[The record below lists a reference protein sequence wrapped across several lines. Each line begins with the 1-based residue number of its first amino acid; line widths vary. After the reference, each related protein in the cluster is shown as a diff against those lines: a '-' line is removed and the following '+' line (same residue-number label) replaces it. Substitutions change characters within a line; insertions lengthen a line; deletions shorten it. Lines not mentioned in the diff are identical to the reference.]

1 MVGAVGRVSLVVRLA
16 RLEEILPLR
25 HAVLRP
31 GKPASAAVFDRDGD
45 AVHIG
50 AWDGEVLVGC
60 ATVFADPWAGAD
72 GYPAE
77 PAAWRLRGMAVAPT
91 RQGTGVG
98 RQVLAAAVA
107 AARDGSAPLIWANA
121 RLSALPFYA
130 AAGFVAV
137 GEHYLTAETGLPH
150 TKILLIMSSTGSHA
164 GESR

>member
-31 GKPASAAVFDRDGD
+31 GKPASAAVFDRDDD

-50 AWDGEVLVGC
+50 AWDGEVVVGC

-91 RQGTGVG
+91 ADDVNRAISSLVMRFNPTSPRNEPSNAVGQNGSDASRAPASSSDATGCSAYD
-98 RQVLAAAVA
+98 AAASSATSRRSVA
-107 AARDGSAPLIWANA
+107 SASE
-121 RLSALPFYA
+121 R
-130 AAGFVAV
+130 
-137 GEHYLTAETGLPH
+137 T
-150 TKILLIMSSTGSHA
+150 STSPA
-164 GESR
+164 